1 MKKFIYLI
9 QSLESSKYKIG
20 ISKNPQKRLKQI
32 QTGSA
37 EEIRLVAQYETENYG
52 HIEKYFHRKYEY
64 LNTIG
69 EWFNLTLENELSF
82 IDECER
88 VDRNIIY
95 LKSEKNEF
103 I

>member
-1 MKKFIYLI
+1 MKKFVYLI

-20 ISKNPQKRLKQI
+20 VSNKPLKRLKQI
-32 QTGSA
+32 QTGNA
-37 EEIRLVAQYETENYG
+37 EEIRLVTQYETSNYG
-52 HIEKYFHRKYEY
+52 QIEKYFHRKYEY

-69 EWFNLTLENELSF
+69 EWFNLTLEDELSF

-88 VDRNIIY
+88 VDRNITY
-95 LKSEKNEF
+95 LRSAGNEF